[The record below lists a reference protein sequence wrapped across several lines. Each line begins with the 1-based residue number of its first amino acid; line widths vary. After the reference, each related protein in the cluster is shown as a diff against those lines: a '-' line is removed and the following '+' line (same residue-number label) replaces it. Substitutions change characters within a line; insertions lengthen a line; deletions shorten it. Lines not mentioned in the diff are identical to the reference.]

1 MPQTK
6 YNSWKQAWIRTE
18 ATNNKSHPFLPT
30 GSPKIALQRI
40 YKLMVQ
46 HPHTTKF
53 LQSVNSLKKKS
64 TLDCRNKIFKT
75 IFI

>member
-40 YKLMVQ
+40 YKRMVQ

-53 LQSVNSLKKKS
+53 LQSVNSLKRS
-64 TLDCRNKIFKT
+64 PL
-75 IFI
+75 